1 MSHNFHNLSGFR
13 NLKLLPSDFVALW
26 CFADGYMLI
35 DFGCKVLELE
45 IIERL
50 LNLRDQKRES

>member
-1 MSHNFHNLSGFR
+1 MALLNFT
-13 NLKLLPSDFVALW
+13 
-26 CFADGYMLI
+26 DGYMLI

-50 LNLRDQKRES
+50 LISLDEKRET